1 MKFDKRNVAL
11 ASLVFG
17 WISIFWN
24 VYDQLIQSIN
34 TYSFA
39 LEPYE
44 SGWILAIDNI
54 VGLFILPLF
63 GHFSDRCKS
72 RFGKRTPYIYAGTAI
87 SLIGL
92 CLVGVFASERQLAP
106 YIVSLTV
113 TLVAMAAYRSAGA
126 FSRARFR
133 IRTRPRQG
141 KLDCEPCVR
150 RVHRRWYRAGDGVHA
165 P

>member
-54 VGLFILPLF
+54 VGLLFCLFSATFRTDAKAVSASARRIFTSARRYLLSGCVLLAYSPQKGNLP
-63 GHFSDRCKS
+63 R
-72 RFGKRTPYIYAGTAI
+72 I
-87 SLIGL
+87 S
-92 CLVGVFASERQLAP
+92 CR
-106 YIVSLTV
+106 
-113 TLVAMAAYRSAGA
+113 
-126 FSRARFR
+126 
-133 IRTRPRQG
+133 
-141 KLDCEPCVR
+141 
-150 RVHRRWYRAGDGVHA
+150 
-165 P
+165 

>member
-54 VGLFILPLF
+54 V
-63 GHFSDRCKS
+63 
-72 RFGKRTPYIYAGTAI
+72 
-87 SLIGL
+87 
-92 CLVGVFASERQLAP
+92 
-106 YIVSLTV
+106 
-113 TLVAMAAYRSAGA
+113 
-126 FSRARFR
+126 
-133 IRTRPRQG
+133 
-141 KLDCEPCVR
+141 
-150 RVHRRWYRAGDGVHA
+150 
-165 P
+165 